1 MKTNQRRGDLGW
13 ISTLQGLEAQFVNQS
28 LQPHSLINLDSS
40 AAHVAETKPQMGLW
54 NKPQSPVSV
63 TWTLHRHRP
72 PQQTS
77 LQLHQ
82 HTYTH
87 THTDTD
93 RRFCWYDKCCDCWR
107 MPDFL
112 LLNRASHCK
121 NCGSYIFNLIT
132 SSDFAGLIRVYIR
145 GVNFGCVC
153 MIVFEKRVA
162 VNLQTNTHPFAEKLC
177 VEFLKISDK

>member
-1 MKTNQRRGDLGW
+1 MLPKPNHRWDSETNP
-13 ISTLQGLEAQFVNQS
+13 S
-28 LQPHSLINLDSS
+28 LQCQWLELCTATVLPNKHPYSLC
-40 AAHVAETKPQMGLW
+40 AAQKLRTFLCWKKKICLFDLE
-54 NKPQSPVSV
+54 
-63 TWTLHRHRP
+63 
-72 PQQTS
+72 
-77 LQLHQ
+77 LHQ

-112 LLNRASHCK
+112 LLIRASHCK